1 MPVDFLT
8 TAQEQRYGRFA
19 GEPTWEQLAKY
30 FHLDETDRRR
40 ISRRHRNHNKL
51 GFAVQLATVRFL
63 GTFLAQPTEVPSGAV
78 TYLARQLE
86 IPDPDCLRQYRD
98 DARWRHVLEI
108 RESYGYRELGD
119 PRQVFHLVRWL
130 YTRASL
136 SAEGPSV
143 LFDHATRWLVEQK
156 ILLPGV
162 TTLARLV
169 ARIRERAAARL
180 WRTLSEIPGT
190 EQRIQLQSLLSVPED
205 ARLSTLDRLRR
216 APTRVSG
223 HGMVEALRRLEE
235 VRALG
240 VGDLDLRGI
249 PTGRLAALA
258 RYGYSVRAQ
267 AISRMREDRRIATL
281 LAVARDLE
289 VRATDDALDLFNV
302 LVRDLLSQ
310 AQSQGRIRRLRT
322 LQDLDAAALQL
333 CEVYRALMDPAF
345 PDLEATR
352 AALFGRIPAEE
363 LARAVE
369 TVQALAQP
377 KEGRHYEDLIRRYQ
391 TARRVLLPLLE
402 TIELKANRAVQPILD
417 ALSFLSRTRAERR
430 TRFRDDEV
438 PLAVLTPAWRRLVH
452 PSPGEVD
459 RRAYTLCTLER
470 LREALARHDIFV
482 DKSSHWG
489 DPRAQLLTGG
499 AWKAAQSRVCRM
511 LRLSPGPDEELT
523 LLRQELDQAYRRT
536 AAGFSDNVAVRLE
549 PKNERG
555 ALVLS
560 PLDALDEP
568 QSLVDLRR
576 EVGERLPRVDLP
588 EGLLEVDT
596 WTGFTKAFSHVSE
609 ARARVDDLATSVCAV
624 LIAEACNLGH
634 EPLPRSSVPALTRG
648 RLSWVSQNYVRGE
661 TIAAA
666 NARLV
671 AHHTTL
677 PLTAQWGEGD
687 VASADGLRFVV
698 PVRTINAGP
707 NPRYF
712 GTGRGV
718 TYLNFTSDQFIGF
731 SGLLI
736 PGTLRDSIYI
746 LEGLLQNETS
756 LRPVQIMTDTASY
769 SDLVFGLFR
778 LLGYQFS
785 PRLTDLGA
793 ARFWRLDRSAD
804 YGPLN
809 ALARH
814 HINPKLIRTHW
825 EDMLRVAGSLAF
837 GNAKATELVRAL
849 QGGGRP
855 TALGRALAEYGRIS
869 KTLHL
874 LHVIDDESYRRQ
886 ILIQLNRQ
894 EGRHSLARAT
904 FHGKKGEIR
913 QPYREGQEDQ
923 LGALGLVVN
932 TIALWNTR
940 YMDLALDQLRAAGN
954 VLRDGDIE
962 RLSPLVHEHI
972 NLHGRYYFGLTE
984 ALQRGEL
991 RALRDPRNA
1000 MQEL

>member
-108 RESYGYRELGD
+108 RESDGYRELGD

-180 WRTLSEIPGT
+180 WRTLSEIPST
-190 EQRIQLQSLLSVPED
+190 EQRIQLQSL
-205 ARLSTLDRLRR
+205 
-216 APTRVSG
+216 
-223 HGMVEALRRLEE
+223 
-235 VRALG
+235 
-240 VGDLDLRGI
+240 
-249 PTGRLAALA
+249 
-258 RYGYSVRAQ
+258 
-267 AISRMREDRRIATL
+267 
-281 LAVARDLE
+281 
-289 VRATDDALDLFNV
+289 
-302 LVRDLLSQ
+302 
-310 AQSQGRIRRLRT
+310 
-322 LQDLDAAALQL
+322 
-333 CEVYRALMDPAF
+333 
-345 PDLEATR
+345 
-352 AALFGRIPAEE
+352 
-363 LARAVE
+363 
-369 TVQALAQP
+369 
-377 KEGRHYEDLIRRYQ
+377 
-391 TARRVLLPLLE
+391 
-402 TIELKANRAVQPILD
+402 
-417 ALSFLSRTRAERR
+417 
-430 TRFRDDEV
+430 
-438 PLAVLTPAWRRLVH
+438 
-452 PSPGEVD
+452 
-459 RRAYTLCTLER
+459 
-470 LREALARHDIFV
+470 
-482 DKSSHWG
+482 
-489 DPRAQLLTGG
+489 
-499 AWKAAQSRVCRM
+499 
-511 LRLSPGPDEELT
+511 
-523 LLRQELDQAYRRT
+523 
-536 AAGFSDNVAVRLE
+536 
-549 PKNERG
+549 
-555 ALVLS
+555 
-560 PLDALDEP
+560 
-568 QSLVDLRR
+568 
-576 EVGERLPRVDLP
+576 
-588 EGLLEVDT
+588 
-596 WTGFTKAFSHVSE
+596 
-609 ARARVDDLATSVCAV
+609 
-624 LIAEACNLGH
+624 
-634 EPLPRSSVPALTRG
+634 
-648 RLSWVSQNYVRGE
+648 
-661 TIAAA
+661 
-666 NARLV
+666 
-671 AHHTTL
+671 
-677 PLTAQWGEGD
+677 
-687 VASADGLRFVV
+687 
-698 PVRTINAGP
+698 NAGP

-736 PGTLRDSIYI
+736 PGMRDSIYI

-837 GNAKATELVRAL
+837 GNVKATERVRAL

-923 LGALGLVVN
+923 LGLSGSSS
-932 TIALWNTR
+932 TQSRSGTPGT
-940 YMDLALDQLRAAGN
+940 MDVALDQLRAEGN
-954 VLRDGDIE
+954 VLQDEDIA
-962 RLSPLVHEHI
+962 RLSSLVHEHI